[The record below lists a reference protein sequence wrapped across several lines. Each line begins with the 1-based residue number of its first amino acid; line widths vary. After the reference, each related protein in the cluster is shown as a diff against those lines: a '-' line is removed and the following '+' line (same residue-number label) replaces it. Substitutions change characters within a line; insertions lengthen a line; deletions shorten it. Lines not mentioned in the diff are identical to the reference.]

1 VTGVQ
6 TCALPIYKILKDP
19 VLQQR
24 FETLGYVTLPLLG
37 RDEIKELTQY
47 YLGRTGGGQVK
58 NSPYGMWVS
67 IHDWDN
73 VEFKRESMSLIHN
86 VTMPRLREFFV
97 DCKPHLGSYLVKVPN
112 PKSFTFPHQDWT
124 FVDNEKM
131 DDLCSLTVW
140 ITLTDVDVEGG
151 TLGFIKGSPTFFPNA
166 VGSPSP
172 AITTITRGHE
182 PLLFEYLSYQ
192 PVKAGDALAFN
203 NKTIHAAMPNST
215 NQQRVALGIGLT
227 PTEAV
232 LYHYYL
238 KPGTTNRLLKL
249 KVEDDFFMHYSNG
262 ALFQM
267 YQEGKVPG
275 YCTVEGELE
284 YTFNP
289 LSAPEIS
296 RLCESHG
303 SVKNGR
309 PVNLT
314 R

>member
-1 VTGVQ
+1 VN
-6 TCALPIYKILKDP
+6 KIIKYPL
-19 VLQQR
+19 LQER

-37 RDEIKELTQY
+37 SAEIKELSQY
-47 YLGRTGGGQVK
+47 YVNQTGGGQVQ

-67 IHDWDN
+67 LHDGDDLA
-73 VEFKRESMSLIHN
+73 FKRQTMDLIRA
-86 VTMPRLREFFV
+86 VSMPRLKEFFV

-140 ITLTDVDVEGG
+140 ISLVDVDIESGA
-151 TLGFIKGSPTFFPNA
+151 LGFIKRSPTMFPGV

-192 PVKAGDALAFN
+192 HVKAGDAIAFN

-215 NQQRVALGIGLT
+215 NEQRIALGIGMT

-238 KPGTTNRLLKL
+238 KPGTTDRLLKL
-249 KVEDDFFMHYSNG
+249 RVEDDFFVQYSNQG
-262 ALFQM
+262 LFQM
-267 YQEGKVPG
+267 YKDGKVPG
-275 YCTVEGELE
+275 YCTVEDELP
-284 YTFNP
+284 YSFTP
-289 LSAPEIS
+289 LTTAEIS
-296 RLCESHG
+296 EVCEQNG
-303 SVKNGR
+303 SVRNGR
-309 PVNLT
+309 PVDL
-314 R
+314 RR

>member
-1 VTGVQ
+1 MN
-6 TCALPIYKILKDP
+6 KILKDP

-24 FETLGYVTLPLLG
+24 FEQLGYVTIPLLG
-37 RDEIKELTQY
+37 QHEIKELTDY
-47 YLGRTGGGQVK
+47 YMKHTGGGEVK
-58 NSPYGMWVS
+58 NSPYGMWIS
-67 IHDWDN
+67 IHDRDDAG
-73 VEFKRESMSLIHN
+73 FKRQTMDLIHT

-140 ITLTDVDVEGG
+140 ISLKDVEIEGG
-151 TLGFIKGSPTFFPNA
+151 TLGFIKGSPSFFPGV

-172 AITTITRGHE
+172 AITTVTRGHE

-192 PVKAGDALAFN
+192 HIKAGDALAFN

-215 NQQRVALGIGLT
+215 TEQRVALGIGLT
-227 PTEAV
+227 PTEAT
-232 LYHYYL
+232 LYHYFL

-249 KVEDDFFMHYSNG
+249 KVEDDFFVNYSNQ

-267 YQEGKVPG
+267 HQEGKVPS
-275 YCTVEGELE
+275 YCTVEDELD
-284 YTFNP
+284 YSFTP
-289 LSAPEIS
+289 LTSAEIAQI
-296 RLCESHG
+296 CESHG

-309 PVNLT
+309 PVNL
-314 R
+314 RG